1 MCLSN
6 KTVFKSLEA
15 ATERANEINLRAY
28 KCKYC
33 YNYHLTSKTKQEFAN
48 NLNKKITLISTRVK
62 KREQSFIFRESLFWE
77 KKFGININN

>member
-6 KTVFKSLEA
+6 KTIFKSL
-15 ATERANEINLRAY
+15 ERANEINLRAY

-48 NLNKKITLISTRVK
+48 NFNKKITLIGTKVK